1 MKFIKLLLLGL
12 VTACSSTAMA
22 LPSLQLG
29 PDPANPD
36 SWTYDSTDTWVVSD
50 GSFNLSA
57 YALDSA
63 WDPTNSAWDS
73 AIMPGYAYLIAAAVP
88 STADATVA
96 FDINVTGGT
105 QVASGFG
112 APPIED
118 PNSTSPHNVYDTYY
132 QVYEFMFDRTSPV
145 LIGNTEPGQGS
156 DTGSGY
162 AYSFSID
169 INSLLAD
176 VSGVHFDLFT
186 VTTGR
191 WDPVWNPVDGFDK
204 KLVEAIAPYSHDAEY
219 RVPEPTIVGL
229 LAIGLL
235 GMVVTRRRM
244 KV

>member
-1 MKFIKLLLLGL
+1 MKFIKLLLLAL

-63 WDPTNSAWDS
+63 WVSGTS
-73 AIMPGYAYLIAAAVP
+73 GYAYLIAAAVP
-88 STADATVA
+88 HTANATDA
-96 FDINVTGGT
+96 FDISVTGATGVT
-105 QVASGFG
+105 QVDSGFG

-118 PNSTSPHNVYDTYY
+118 TNTPSPHDVYDTYY
-132 QVYEFMFDRTSPV
+132 EVYEFMFDINSPV

-169 INSLLAD
+169 INSLLD
-176 VSGVHFDLFT
+176 GVSGVHFDLFT
-186 VTTGR
+186 VTTGQ
-191 WDPVWNPVDGFDK
+191 WDPASGVLDK
-204 KLVEAIAPYSHDAEY
+204 KLVQAIAPYSHDAEY
-219 RVPEPTIVGL
+219 RVPEPTMVGL

-235 GMVVTRRRM
+235 GMVVTRRRI

>member
-1 MKFIKLLLLGL
+1 MKFIKLLLLAL

-50 GSFNLSA
+50 TSFDLNA

-63 WDPTNSAWDS
+63 WDSSITS
-73 AIMPGYAYLIAAAVP
+73 GYAYLIAAAVP
-88 STADATVA
+88 STSDATVA
-96 FDINVTGGT
+96 FDISVNGGT

-118 PNSTSPHNVYDTYY
+118 TNTPAPHDVYDTYY
-132 QVYEFMFDRTSPV
+132 QVYEFMFDRTSLV
-145 LIGNTEPGQGS
+145 DIGNTEPGQGS
-156 DTGSGY
+156 DTDSGY

-169 INSLLAD
+169 INSLLD
-176 VSGVHFDLFT
+176 GVSGVHFDLFT
-186 VTTGR
+186 VTTGQ
-191 WDPVWNPVDGFDK
+191 WDPASGVLDK
-204 KLVEAIAPYSHDAEY
+204 KLVQAIAPYSHDAEY
-219 RVPEPTIVGL
+219 RVPEPTMVGL

>member
-1 MKFIKLLLLGL
+1 MKFIKLLLLAL

-36 SWTYDSTDTWVVSD
+36 SWTYDSTDTWVVSN

-63 WDPTNSAWDS
+63 WDSAVDS
-73 AIMPGYAYLIAAAVP
+73 GYAYLIAAAVP
-88 STADATVA
+88 STADAAVA
-96 FDINVTGGT
+96 FDINVTGGNE
-105 QVASGFG
+105 VASGFG

-132 QVYEFMFDRTSPV
+132 QVYEFTFDRSSYVT
-145 LIGNTEPGQGS
+145 IGNTEPGFEA
-156 DTGSGY
+156 DTTDSGY

-169 INSLLAD
+169 IISLLEG

-186 VTTGR
+186 VTSGQ
-191 WDPVWNPVDGFDK
+191 WDPAWDPTNGFDK
-204 KLVEAIAPYSHDAEY
+204 KLVYSIAPYSHDAEY
-219 RVPEPTIVGL
+219 RVPEPTMVGL
-229 LAIGLL
+229 LTIGLI
-235 GMVVTRRRM
+235 GMVATRRRM
-244 KV
+244 KA